1 MLAFYSTFALLFQGA
16 HLVSLGLLLPL
27 LISLHIDG
35 VMTALFQLN
44 LTAVIVEFSIAL
56 CGTFNAIREST
67 LQSLTEPLR
76 VSY

>member
-1 MLAFYSTFALLFQGA
+1 MSLVSTFALLFQGVR
-16 HLVSLGLLLPL
+16 LVPLGLLLPL
-27 LISLHIDG
+27 LISLYIDG

-44 LTAVIVEFSIAL
+44 LTAVIVEFSINL
-56 CGTFNAIREST
+56 CGTFYAIREST